1 MIALREGFDVI
12 RLSCNSQDTILINL
26 IELLTQ
32 YLALFLIKLTEIC
45 DQVLIFRYGLYHSL

>member
-32 YLALFLIKLTEIC
+32 YLALFLIKLTEIR
-45 DQVLIFRYGLYHSL
+45 DQVLIFR